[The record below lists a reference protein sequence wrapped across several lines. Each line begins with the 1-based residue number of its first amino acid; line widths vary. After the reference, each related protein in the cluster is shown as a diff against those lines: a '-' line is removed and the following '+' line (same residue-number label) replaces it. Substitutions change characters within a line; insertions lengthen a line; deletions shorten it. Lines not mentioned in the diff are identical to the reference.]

1 MLSHFAESVLTPS
14 LISVRRLSSSPA
26 PVTLTF
32 TARRSWHASRGAA
45 SALAVDC
52 THYSV

>member
-1 MLSHFAESVLTPS
+1 MLSHFSSATLAAPPRLPPLT
-14 LISVRRLSSSPA
+14 ISTAPLVARLP
-26 PVTLTF
+26 L
-32 TARRSWHASRGAA
+32 GAA